1 MDGELKEMKR
11 PRWLSYFQEPNIIP
25 CGENNWFL
33 ISHETYEMGR
43 KMLKMFMVRKE
54 QMERDELDM
63 SMAI

>member
-1 MDGELKEMKR
+1 
-11 PRWLSYFQEPNIIP
+11 
-25 CGENNWFL
+25 
-33 ISHETYEMGR
+33 MGR